1 MRRPY
6 ATMASMREQVWIMG
20 HGYEGRTID
29 EYIGDLHAWD
39 VDVVVDVRLNAISRK
54 KGFSKTAL
62 RAALA
67 DAGICYE
74 HRPEL
79 GNPKDN
85 RAGFWEPGTAGHRD
99 AVSRFAAS
107 LTGAPSVATLG
118 ELAAMATEQRV
129 VLLCFEADE
138 QCCHRR
144 VVLDRV
150 KQIVATRELAS
161 V

>member
-1 MRRPY
+1 
-6 ATMASMREQVWIMG
+6 MASMREQVWIMG

-29 EYIGDLHAWD
+29 EYIGDLYAWHA
-39 VDVVVDVRLNAISRK
+39 DVVVDVRLNAISRK

-67 DAGICYE
+67 DAGIRFE

-85 RAGFWEPGTAGHRD
+85 RGGFWEPGTPAHGDALVRFEEMLHGAAAAEAVRD
-99 AVSRFAAS
+99 
-107 LTGAPSVATLG
+107 VA
-118 ELAAMATEQRV
+118 EMARTERV
-129 VLLCFEADE
+129 VLLCFEASE
-138 QCCHRR
+138 RCCHRQ
-144 VVLDRV
+144 VVLERV
-150 KQIVATRELAS
+150 RKLTARQLVTS